1 MPAKKLGFYEF
12 FAGSGM
18 ARIGLGSRWDC
29 LFANDNS
36 AKKAWAY
43 KENFPSSDHF
53 LLEDISKLTI
63 NHLPGTPVLSW
74 ASFPC
79 QDLSLAGDRG
89 GLKAKRSG
97 TFWSFWRLMKEM
109 GDNGR
114 PVPLV
119 VLENVVGAI
128 TSNGGKDFESLIRVL
143 MDEGYNVGPFVM
155 DAVQFVPQSR
165 PRLFVVAV
173 KNHIT
178 IPNGVINNKPYEFL
192 HSKSICQSYNKL
204 PQNLQKQWI
213 WWRLPDPP
221 PRQSTLADI
230 IEDNPEDVAW
240 HTSSETDYLLS
251 LMSEPNINKVKEAMR
266 SKQKI
271 YGTIYRRTRTNRDGE
286 NVQRAEVR
294 FDQISGCLRTPA
306 GGSSRQ
312 ILLEVHGKNVRSR
325 LISARET
332 ARLMGA
338 PDTYQLPA
346 RYNEAYHLMG
356 DGVVAPV
363 VSWLEK
369 SLLTPLVRSAKR
381 LSEME

>member
-12 FAGSGM
+12 FAGGGM
-18 ARIGLGSRWDC
+18 ARIGLGSRWEC

-43 KENFPSSDHF
+43 KENFSSSNHF
-53 LLEDISKLTI
+53 ILEDIAKLTVD
-63 NHLPGTPVLSW
+63 HLPGNPVLSW

-97 TFWSFWRLMKEM
+97 TFWAFWELMKDM
-109 GDNGR
+109 SGDGR
-114 PVPLV
+114 PVPFV

-128 TSNGGKDFESLIRVL
+128 TSNGGKDFDSLIRVL
-143 MDEGYNVGPFVM
+143 MEEGYNVGPFVM
-155 DAVQFVPQSR
+155 DAVKFVPQSR
-165 PRLFVVAV
+165 PRLFIVAL
-173 KNHIT
+173 KNNIT
-178 IPNGVINNKPYEFL
+178 IPDKIINNKPQESL
-192 HSKSICQSYNKL
+192 HSKSIRHSFSKL
-204 PQNLQKQWI
+204 PQNFQDKWI
-213 WWRLPDPP
+213 WWNLPDPP
-221 PRQSTLADI
+221 QRQLTLADV

-240 HTSSETDYLLS
+240 HNSEETDYLLS
-251 LMSEPNINKVKEAMR
+251 LMSGPNINKVKEAMR
-266 SKQKI
+266 SKKKI

-312 ILLEVHGKNVRSR
+312 ILLEVKGKKVRSR

-338 PDTYQLPA
+338 PDSYQLPA

-369 SLLTPLVRSAKR
+369 SLLHPLIRSAKR
-381 LSEME
+381 LSEIE